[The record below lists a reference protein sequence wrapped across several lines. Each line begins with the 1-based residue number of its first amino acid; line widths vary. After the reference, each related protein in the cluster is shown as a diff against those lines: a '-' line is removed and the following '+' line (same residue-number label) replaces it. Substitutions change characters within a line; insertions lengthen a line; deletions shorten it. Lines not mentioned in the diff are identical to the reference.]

1 MESKELLIEEVDVQ
15 RYWLV
20 LKRRWLPAS
29 AVFTAAVAAALFAA
43 LSQRPTYQATGKVL
57 VQTDRAATLTGIA
70 QELGEVESLMM
81 TRDPLDT
88 QEAIISSGPIL
99 EDTIRV
105 LNIRDD
111 KGELVTPEDLAKG
124 LEVTVLDGTDVLQI
138 DYKSAQPELSAAV
151 VNQIMQSYIATN
163 IQSNRAEVR
172 AARRFLERELPQAEA
187 DVERLSQALQQFN
200 EQNRIVSLEKEA
212 DATVTAIAQL
222 DSQIANTQ
230 AELARAETN
239 ASGLR
244 QQLGMPLDDALTLSA
259 LAQSSSVQ
267 QAFSN
272 WQLAQTE
279 LANGRTRYTAQ
290 HPTIRELARQEAAM
304 AEVLQERISEV
315 AGTRLPISSGTLQ
328 ISPTQQRLA
337 DELVAAEIQR
347 SSIYNQL
354 GTLASTRDAYVEW
367 ADVFPSLERTQIE
380 LQQRLDYARTT
391 YEALLQR
398 LQEIRLAENQNV
410 GSARVVEAAN
420 VPSEPSASSQFVF
433 LMLGAV
439 VGAFMGIATAFLLD
453 LVDRSIKTVKD
464 AERAM
469 GYVLLGVIPKFE
481 LPSTDWQEDALL
493 PMDEGLPS
501 ERIVTLQNTF
511 PMVSG
516 AYQMLQANLR
526 FISSDKQQK
535 SIVVTSSTAGE
546 GKSEVCANLAAS
558 IAQTQRRVLLVDAD
572 MRNPQQHALWNTL
585 NLTGLSHVLVG
596 EGRLQD
602 AVQPINENLSLLP
615 AGVVPPNPLALLD
628 SERMATLL
636 ATFAQQ
642 YDYVIIDSPALA
654 GTADAAVIGNWADG
668 ILLVVRPRWVTYDG
682 ALSAK
687 TLLTRSGANV
697 LGIVAN
703 GTDLKVESS
712 EYAYTAQASG
722 LQAADS
728 VPLANYDTEDT
739 TVDRTSRLSEPVPV
753 TAIDEDPWE

>member
-20 LKRRWLPAS
+20 LKRRWLPAT
-29 AVFTAAVAAALFAA
+29 AVFTASVAAALFAA
-43 LSQRPTYQATGKVL
+43 LSQRPMYEATGKVL

-88 QEAIISSGPIL
+88 QEAIISSVPIL

-111 KGELVTPEDLAKG
+111 RGELVTPERLAQG
-124 LEVTVLDGTDVLQI
+124 LQVTVLDGTDVLQI
-138 DYKSAQPELSAAV
+138 DYQSAQPELSAAV

-212 DATVTAIAQL
+212 DATVQAIAQL

-230 AELARAETN
+230 AELARAESN
-239 ASGLR
+239 AAGLR

-267 QAFSN
+267 QAYSN
-272 WQLAQTE
+272 WQVAQTD
-279 LANGRTRYTAQ
+279 LANARTRYTAQ
-290 HPTIRELARQEAAM
+290 HPTIRELARQETAM
-304 AEVLQERISEV
+304 AEVLQQRMYEV
-315 AGTRLPISSGTLQ
+315 AGTGIPISSGTLQ

-391 YEALLQR
+391 YEALLKR

-420 VPSEPSASSQFVF
+420 VPSEASASSQLMF
-433 LMLGAV
+433 LMLGSV
-439 VGAFMGIATAFLLD
+439 VGVFMGIATAFLLD
-453 LVDRSIKTVKD
+453 LIDRSIKTVKD
-464 AERAM
+464 AERAL
-469 GYVLLGVIPKFE
+469 GYVMLGVIPKFE
-481 LPSTDWQEDALL
+481 LPHTDWQNDLMLADA
-493 PMDEGLPS
+493 EGLPS
-501 ERIVTLQNTF
+501 ERIVTLQSTF
-511 PMVSG
+511 PMVAG

-526 FISSDKQQK
+526 FISSDKRLK
-535 SIVVTSSTAGE
+535 SIVITSSVAGE

-558 IAQTQRRVLLVDAD
+558 IAQTNRRVLLVDGD
-572 MRNPQQHALWNTL
+572 MRSPQQHHLWNVL
-585 NLTGLSHVLVG
+585 NTTGLSHVLVG
-596 EGRLQD
+596 EGQLRD
-602 AVQPINENLSLLP
+602 AVQPINENLSLLT
-615 AGVVPPNPLALLD
+615 AGVVPPNPLALID
-628 SERMATLL
+628 SERMASLL
-636 ATFAQQ
+636 ATFNEQ
-642 YDYVIIDSPALA
+642 YDYVIIDTPALA
-654 GTADAAVIGNWADG
+654 GTADAAVLGSLADG
-668 ILLVVRPRWVTYDG
+668 ILVVMRPRWVTYDG
-682 ALSAK
+682 ALSAN
-687 TLLTRSGANV
+687 TLAPERVSNV
-697 LGIVAN
+697 F
-703 GTDLKVESS
+703 
-712 EYAYTAQASG
+712 
-722 LQAADS
+722 
-728 VPLANYDTEDT
+728 
-739 TVDRTSRLSEPVPV
+739 
-753 TAIDEDPWE
+753 

>member
-29 AVFTAAVAAALFAA
+29 AVFAASVAAALFAA
-43 LSQRPTYQATGKVL
+43 LSQRPMYLATGKVL

-88 QEAIISSGPIL
+88 QEAIISSMPIL
-99 EDTIRV
+99 EDTVRV

-111 KGELVTPEDLAKG
+111 KGELVTAEGLAQG
-124 LEVTVLDGTDVLQI
+124 LEVTVLDGTDVLKI

-172 AARRFLERELPQAEA
+172 AARRFLERELPKAEG
-187 DVERLSQALQQFN
+187 DVEQLSQALQQFN

-212 DATVTAIAQL
+212 DATVAAIAQL

-230 AELARAETN
+230 AQLARAEANST
-239 ASGLR
+239 GLR

-259 LAQSSSVQ
+259 LAQSGSVQ
-267 QAFSN
+267 AAFGN
-272 WQLAQTE
+272 WQTAQTT
-279 LANGRTRYTAQ
+279 LANARTRYTDQ
-290 HPTIRELARQEAAM
+290 HPTIRELARQEDAM
-304 AEVLQERISEV
+304 ASVLQERIYEV
-315 AGTRLPISSGTLQ
+315 AGTSVPISGGTLQ
-328 ISPTQQRLA
+328 MSPIQQQLA
-337 DELVAAEIQR
+337 DKLVEAEIQR
-347 SSIYNQL
+347 SSIYNEL
-354 GTLASTRDAYVEW
+354 GTLASTRDAYIEW

-391 YEALLQR
+391 YETLLKR

-410 GSARVVEAAN
+410 GSARVVEPAS
-420 VPSEPSASSQFVF
+420 VPQTASASSQMVFV
-433 LMLGAV
+433 MLGGI
-439 VGAFMGIATAFLLD
+439 VGVFMGVATAFLLD
-453 LVDRSIKTVKD
+453 LVDRSIKTIKD
-464 AERAM
+464 AERA
-469 GYVLLGVIPKFE
+469 LGFVMLGMVPKFE
-481 LPSTDWQEDALL
+481 LPHADWQDGAFSA
-493 PMDEGLPS
+493 DSEGLPS
-501 ERIVTLQNTF
+501 ERIVNLQNTF
-511 PMVSG
+511 PVVSG

-526 FISSDKQQK
+526 FISSDKRLN
-535 SIVVTSSTAGE
+535 SIVITSSVAGE
-546 GKSEVCANLAAS
+546 GKSEVCANLATS

-572 MRNPQQHALWNTL
+572 LRNPHQHHLWNTI
-585 NLTGLSHVLVG
+585 NSTGLSHVLVG

-602 AVQPINENLSLLP
+602 AVQPINENLSLLT

-628 SERMATLL
+628 SERMAALL
-636 ATFAQQ
+636 ATLDQQ
-642 YDYVIIDSPALA
+642 YDYVIIDTPALA
-654 GTADAAVIGNWADG
+654 GTADAAVLGSLADG

-687 TLLTRSGANV
+687 ALLARSGANV

-703 GTDLKVESS
+703 GADLKVESS
-712 EYAYTAQASG
+712 EYVYTAQASG
-722 LQAADS
+722 VQARES
-728 VPLANYDTEDT
+728 FPPVRVTEDRVSVAAEPVAVT
-739 TVDRTSRLSEPVPV
+739 TV
-753 TAIDEDPWE
+753 DEDPWE

>member
-20 LKRRWLPAS
+20 LKRRWLPAT
-29 AVFTAAVAAALFAA
+29 AVFTASVAAALFAA
-43 LSQRPTYQATGKVL
+43 LSQRPMYEATGKVL

-88 QEAIISSGPIL
+88 QEAIISSVPIL

-111 KGELVTPEDLAKG
+111 RGELVTPERLAQG
-124 LEVTVLDGTDVLQI
+124 LQVTVLDGTDVLQI
-138 DYKSAQPELSAAV
+138 DYQSAQPELSAAV

-212 DATVTAIAQL
+212 DATVQAIAQL

-230 AELARAETN
+230 AELARAESN
-239 ASGLR
+239 AAGLR

-267 QAFSN
+267 QAYSN
-272 WQLAQTE
+272 WQVAQTD
-279 LANGRTRYTAQ
+279 LANARTRYTAQ
-290 HPTIRELARQEAAM
+290 HPTIRELARQETAM
-304 AEVLQERISEV
+304 AEVLQQRMYEV
-315 AGTRLPISSGTLQ
+315 AGTGIPISSGTLQ

-391 YEALLQR
+391 YEALLKR

-420 VPSEPSASSQFVF
+420 VPSEASASSQLMF
-433 LMLGAV
+433 LMLGSV
-439 VGAFMGIATAFLLD
+439 VGVFMGIATAFLLD
-453 LVDRSIKTVKD
+453 LIDRSIKTVKD
-464 AERAM
+464 AERAL
-469 GYVLLGVIPKFE
+469 GYVMLGVIPKFE
-481 LPSTDWQEDALL
+481 LPHTDWQNDLMLADA
-493 PMDEGLPS
+493 EGLPS
-501 ERIVTLQNTF
+501 ERIVTLQSTF
-511 PMVSG
+511 PMVAG

-526 FISSDKQQK
+526 FISSDKRLK
-535 SIVVTSSTAGE
+535 SIVITSSVAGE

-558 IAQTQRRVLLVDAD
+558 IAQTNRRVLLVDGD
-572 MRNPQQHALWNTL
+572 MRSPQQHHLWNVL
-585 NLTGLSHVLVG
+585 NTTGLSHVLVG
-596 EGRLQD
+596 EGQLRD
-602 AVQPINENLSLLP
+602 AVQPINENLSLLT
-615 AGVVPPNPLALLD
+615 AGVVPPNPLALID
-628 SERMATLL
+628 SERMASLL
-636 ATFAQQ
+636 ATFNEQ
-642 YDYVIIDSPALA
+642 YDYVIIDTPALA
-654 GTADAAVIGNWADG
+654 GTADAAVLGSLADG
-668 ILLVVRPRWVTYDG
+668 ILVVMRPRWVTYDG

-703 GTDLKVESS
+703 GADLKIESS
-712 EYAYTAQASG
+712 EYVYSVQASG
-722 LQAADS
+722 DTVIEAAPSPAPEREIAMAEAMPITAPAS
-728 VPLANYDTEDT
+728 VTDD
-739 TVDRTSRLSEPVPV
+739 
-753 TAIDEDPWE
+753 DPWE

>member
-20 LKRRWLPAS
+20 LKRRWLPAT
-29 AVFTAAVAAALFAA
+29 AVFTASVAAALFAA
-43 LSQRPTYQATGKVL
+43 LSQRPMYEATGKVL

-88 QEAIISSGPIL
+88 QEAIISSVPIL

-111 KGELVTPEDLAKG
+111 RGELVTPERLAQG
-124 LEVTVLDGTDVLQI
+124 LQVTVLDGTDVLQI
-138 DYKSAQPELSAAV
+138 DYQSAQPELSAAV

-212 DATVTAIAQL
+212 DATVQAIAQL

-230 AELARAETN
+230 AELARAESN
-239 ASGLR
+239 AAGLR

-267 QAFSN
+267 QAYSN
-272 WQLAQTE
+272 WQVAQTD
-279 LANGRTRYTAQ
+279 LANARTRYTAQ
-290 HPTIRELARQEAAM
+290 HPTIRELARQETAM
-304 AEVLQERISEV
+304 AEVLQQRMYEV
-315 AGTRLPISSGTLQ
+315 AGTGIPISSGTLQ

-391 YEALLQR
+391 YEALLKR

-420 VPSEPSASSQFVF
+420 VPSEASASSQLMF
-433 LMLGAV
+433 LMLGSV
-439 VGAFMGIATAFLLD
+439 VGVFMGIATAFLLD
-453 LVDRSIKTVKD
+453 LIDRSIKTVKD
-464 AERAM
+464 AERAL
-469 GYVLLGVIPKFE
+469 GYVMLGVIPKFE
-481 LPSTDWQEDALL
+481 LPHTDWQNDLMLADA
-493 PMDEGLPS
+493 EGLPS
-501 ERIVTLQNTF
+501 ERIVTLQSTF
-511 PMVSG
+511 PMVAG

-526 FISSDKQQK
+526 FISSDKRLK
-535 SIVVTSSTAGE
+535 SIVITSSIAGE

-558 IAQTQRRVLLVDAD
+558 IAQTNRRVLLVDGD
-572 MRNPQQHALWNTL
+572 MRSPQQHHLWNVL
-585 NLTGLSHVLVG
+585 NATGLSHVLVG
-596 EGRLQD
+596 EGQLRD
-602 AVQPINENLSLLP
+602 AVQPINENLSLLT
-615 AGVVPPNPLALLD
+615 AGVVPPNPLALID
-628 SERMATLL
+628 SERMASLL
-636 ATFAQQ
+636 ATFNEQ
-642 YDYVIIDSPALA
+642 YDYVIIDTPALA
-654 GTADAAVIGNWADG
+654 GTADAAVLGSLADG
-668 ILLVVRPRWVTYDG
+668 ILVVMRPRWVTYDG

-703 GTDLKVESS
+703 GADLKIESS
-712 EYAYTAQASG
+712 EYVYSVQASG
-722 LQAADS
+722 DTVIEAAPSPAPEREIAMAEAMPITAPAS
-728 VPLANYDTEDT
+728 VTDD
-739 TVDRTSRLSEPVPV
+739 
-753 TAIDEDPWE
+753 DPWE

>member
-20 LKRRWLPAS
+20 LKRRWLPAT
-29 AVFTAAVAAALFAA
+29 AVFTASVAAALFAA
-43 LSQRPTYQATGKVL
+43 LSQRPMYEATGKVL

-88 QEAIISSGPIL
+88 QEAIISSVPIL

-111 KGELVTPEDLAKG
+111 RGELVTPERLAQG
-124 LEVTVLDGTDVLQI
+124 LQVTVLDGTDVLQI
-138 DYKSAQPELSAAV
+138 DYQSAQPELSAAV

-212 DATVTAIAQL
+212 DATVQAIAQL

-230 AELARAETN
+230 AELARAESN
-239 ASGLR
+239 AAGLR

-267 QAFSN
+267 QAYSN
-272 WQLAQTE
+272 WQVAQTD
-279 LANGRTRYTAQ
+279 LANARTRYTAQ
-290 HPTIRELARQEAAM
+290 HPTIRELARQETAM
-304 AEVLQERISEV
+304 AEVLQQRMYEV
-315 AGTRLPISSGTLQ
+315 AGTGIPISSGTLQ

-391 YEALLQR
+391 YEALLKR

-420 VPSEPSASSQFVF
+420 VPSEASASSQLMF
-433 LMLGAV
+433 LMLGSV
-439 VGAFMGIATAFLLD
+439 VGVFMGIATAFLLD
-453 LVDRSIKTVKD
+453 LIDRSIKTVKD
-464 AERAM
+464 AERAL
-469 GYVLLGVIPKFE
+469 GYVMLGVIPKFE
-481 LPSTDWQEDALL
+481 LPHTDWQNDLMLADA
-493 PMDEGLPS
+493 EGLPS
-501 ERIVTLQNTF
+501 ERIVTLQSTF
-511 PMVSG
+511 PMVAG

-526 FISSDKQQK
+526 FISSDKRLK
-535 SIVVTSSTAGE
+535 SIVITSSIAGE

-558 IAQTQRRVLLVDAD
+558 IAQTNRRVLLVDGD
-572 MRNPQQHALWNTL
+572 MRSPQQHHLWNVL
-585 NLTGLSHVLVG
+585 NATGLSHVLVG
-596 EGRLQD
+596 EGQLRD
-602 AVQPINENLSLLP
+602 AVQPINENLSLLT
-615 AGVVPPNPLALLD
+615 AGVVPPNPLALID
-628 SERMATLL
+628 SERMASLL
-636 ATFAQQ
+636 ATFNEQ
-642 YDYVIIDSPALA
+642 YDYVIIDTPALA
-654 GTADAAVIGNWADG
+654 GTADAAVLGSLADG
-668 ILLVVRPRWVTYDG
+668 ILVVMRPRWVTYDG

-703 GTDLKVESS
+703 GADLKIESS
-712 EYAYTAQASG
+712 EYVYSVQASG
-722 LQAADS
+722 DTVIEAAPS
-728 VPLANYDTEDT
+728 
-739 TVDRTSRLSEPVPV
+739 PVPERAIAMAEAMPMTAPASV
-753 TAIDEDPWE
+753 TDDDPWE

>member
-20 LKRRWLPAS
+20 LKRRWLPAT
-29 AVFTAAVAAALFAA
+29 AVFTASVAAALFAA
-43 LSQRPTYQATGKVL
+43 LSQRPMYEATGKVL

-88 QEAIISSGPIL
+88 QEAIISSVPIL

-111 KGELVTPEDLAKG
+111 RGELVTPERLAQG
-124 LEVTVLDGTDVLQI
+124 LQVTVLDGTDVLQI
-138 DYKSAQPELSAAV
+138 DYQSAQPELSAAV

-212 DATVTAIAQL
+212 DATVQAIAQL

-230 AELARAETN
+230 AELARAESN
-239 ASGLR
+239 AAGLR

-267 QAFSN
+267 QAYSN
-272 WQLAQTE
+272 WQVAQTD
-279 LANGRTRYTAQ
+279 LANARTRYTAQ
-290 HPTIRELARQEAAM
+290 HPTIRELARQETAM
-304 AEVLQERISEV
+304 AEVLQQRMYEV
-315 AGTRLPISSGTLQ
+315 AGTGIPISSGTLQ

-391 YEALLQR
+391 YEALLKR

-420 VPSEPSASSQFVF
+420 VPSEASASSQLMF
-433 LMLGAV
+433 LMLGSV
-439 VGAFMGIATAFLLD
+439 VGVFMGIATAFLLD
-453 LVDRSIKTVKD
+453 LIDRSIKTVKD
-464 AERAM
+464 AERAL
-469 GYVLLGVIPKFE
+469 GYVMLGVIPKFE
-481 LPSTDWQEDALL
+481 LPHTDWQNDLILADA
-493 PMDEGLPS
+493 EGLPS
-501 ERIVTLQNTF
+501 ERIVTLQSTF
-511 PMVSG
+511 PMVAG

-526 FISSDKQQK
+526 FISSDKRLK
-535 SIVVTSSTAGE
+535 SIVITSSVAGE

-558 IAQTQRRVLLVDAD
+558 IAQTNRRVLLVDGD
-572 MRNPQQHALWNTL
+572 MRSPQQHHLWNVL
-585 NLTGLSHVLVG
+585 NATGLSHVLVG
-596 EGRLQD
+596 EGQLRD
-602 AVQPINENLSLLP
+602 AVQPINENLSLLT
-615 AGVVPPNPLALLD
+615 AGVVPPNPLALID
-628 SERMATLL
+628 SERMASLL
-636 ATFAQQ
+636 ATFNEQ
-642 YDYVIIDSPALA
+642 YDYVIIDTPALA
-654 GTADAAVIGNWADG
+654 GTADAAVLGSLADG
-668 ILLVVRPRWVTYDG
+668 ILVVMRPRWVTYDG

-703 GTDLKVESS
+703 GADLKIESS
-712 EYAYTAQASG
+712 EYVYSLQASG
-722 LQAADS
+722 DTVIEAAPSPAPEREIAMAEAMPITAPAS
-728 VPLANYDTEDT
+728 VTDD
-739 TVDRTSRLSEPVPV
+739 
-753 TAIDEDPWE
+753 DPWE